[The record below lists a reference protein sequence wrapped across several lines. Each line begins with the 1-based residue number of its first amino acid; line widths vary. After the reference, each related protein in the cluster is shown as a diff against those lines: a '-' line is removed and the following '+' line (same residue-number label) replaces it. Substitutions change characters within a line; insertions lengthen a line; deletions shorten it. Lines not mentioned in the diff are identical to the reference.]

1 MPIAICQE
9 DYDEL
14 KRQLEQAERDG
25 EEMAAEIARQ
35 KAGWSQA
42 FNIGV
47 AKQEENERLRT
58 AVSKGEYLAQAAGR
72 AMRDHG
78 GAEKFL
84 DLNAA
89 VAEFR
94 RASGTGPA

>member
-1 MPIAICQE
+1 MADIV
-9 DYDEL
+9 
-14 KRQLEQAERDG
+14 ERCRWDMRYTRG
-25 EEMAAEIARQ
+25 HVPVTLDDAAKEI
-35 KAGWSQA
+35 
-42 FNIGV
+42 
-47 AKQEENERLRT
+47 ERLRL
-58 AVSKGEYLAQAAGR
+58 AVSKGEFLAQAAGR

-94 RASGTGPA
+94 AASGTGPQAGPGLDNL